1 MNMRWEGGQHWSGRE
16 EWEKCKWGWGCSQ
29 KFGYSIRKQEI
40 CKSFL
45 SIGESLVGLRRKS
58 YVFNMGESTGS
69 TCVNVCERSPIR
81 GFVCGYG
88 YLGIFAFMFSW
99 WKQNGLDQWTQK
111 NLCLSALY
119 LVMQGWHRSSKN
131 RDDFPATTRDAKT
144 WVDLG
149 ELRPGD
155 SPWAHFEGGEVADEL
170 CWGRVPE
177 LSWAGWLS
185 AWRGPEEQEWTMCLW
200 ACSLSCPVN
209 SLPPGK
215 EGPEERKWGVN
226 TKRLHGHSQPGSSP
240 KI

>member
-1 MNMRWEGGQHWSGRE
+1 MTAAASLSFLCVTVGVDFHSSSSFFSCLTQSRSSSFMDSGLSGYPQTHGLFVGTWLWTNGHLSKLVCHKGPAKHTFEELIMNMRWEGGQHWSGRE

-99 WKQNGLDQWTQK
+99 
-111 NLCLSALY
+111 
-119 LVMQGWHRSSKN
+119 
-131 RDDFPATTRDAKT
+131 
-144 WVDLG
+144 
-149 ELRPGD
+149 
-155 SPWAHFEGGEVADEL
+155 
-170 CWGRVPE
+170 
-177 LSWAGWLS
+177 
-185 AWRGPEEQEWTMCLW
+185 
-200 ACSLSCPVN
+200 
-209 SLPPGK
+209 
-215 EGPEERKWGVN
+215 
-226 TKRLHGHSQPGSSP
+226 
-240 KI
+240 